1 MKKGWRNACSRE
13 DYPSHSHIDK
23 GLNPML
29 QLFIFNVFFST
40 EVLIDVAFVRCVNLV
55 VKLGPS

>member
-1 MKKGWRNACSRE
+1 
-13 DYPSHSHIDK
+13 
-23 GLNPML
+23 ML